1 MKLSRSSV
9 TDENMWTSNVALDFP
24 VLDIKMQVIFTVPLC
39 FLLKLLTEEEDD
51 TSTALAT
58 I

>member
-1 MKLSRSSV
+1 
-9 TDENMWTSNVALDFP
+9 MWTSNVALDFP